1 MKTKLNPLLLGML
14 TKASISV
21 TIAYQLAMTTNG
33 LTSFINFDNEAE
45 AVKAMKERPCSD
57 TEHTHLQV
65 WAVDQFGTKVAL
77 VDDWDHFGTAN
88 DEFIEEESDEVK
100 AGIQTMI
107 DTQDEILKVL
117 EQVKA

>member
-33 LTSFINFDNEAE
+33 LTSFVDFDNEAE

-77 VDDWDHFGTAN
+77 VDDWDHFGTDT
-88 DEFIEEESDEVK
+88 DEFIEEELAPLDPHPGHEHYP
-100 AGIQTMI
+100 
-107 DTQDEILKVL
+107 QDETLKTL